1 MSKIERR
8 EKKLL
13 ELLQTYR
20 RLEISQVA
28 EWLEISE
35 TTARR
40 MCSKLEETQKV
51 IRVHGGVQLSKQ
63 YQNDYSYH
71 NKELHYLHEK
81 VAIGNYCASLIK
93 SGERIFCDSGTTIR
107 QFVLSLVN
115 RIKAEEVGDIVI
127 LSNSLANFDPIANYC
142 KVILLGGEVR
152 LSRLDV
158 CGSVAEEVL
167 KKFHI
172 TKAFLGADTISLK
185 KGFMTTDERTAQMND
200 IVIADADTS
209 YVLVDSSKFDK
220 SSFISYAEPEMISEV
235 VTDWNLDAA
244 IQTKFEQLGYTIQA
258 VGEPDNRFE

>member
-8 EKKLL
+8 EKKLM

-28 EWLEISE
+28 DWLEVSE

-40 MCSKLEETQKV
+40 MCTKLESTKKV
-51 IRVHGGVQLSKQ
+51 IRVHGGVQLSEQ
-63 YQNDYSYH
+63 YINDYSYH
-71 NKELHYLHEK
+71 NKELHNLHEK

-93 SGERIFCDSGTTIR
+93 SGERIFCDSGTTIH
-107 QFVLSLVN
+107 QFVLGLVN
-115 RIKAEEVGDIVI
+115 RIKAGEVGDIVI

-172 TKAFLGADTISLK
+172 TKAFLGADAISTN
-185 KGFMTTDERTAQMND
+185 KGFMTTDERTSQLNE
-200 IVIADADTS
+200 IVLSDAETS

-220 SSFISYAEPEMISEV
+220 SSFISYAVPEMIDEV

-244 IQTKFEQLGYTIQA
+244 IKTKFEQLGYTIKA
-258 VGEPDNRFE
+258 VEESDNRF